1 MPAGEAMTLAT
12 CDVCAC
18 IVPTTHDGKVARHDT
33 VGVVVRARTGMRR
46 RVCKGSGRLP
56 RRVER

>member
-1 MPAGEAMTLAT
+1 MMQIAV
-12 CDVCAC
+12 CDVCARL
-18 IVPTTHDGKVARHDT
+18 VPISNDGKVTRHDT
-33 VGVVVRARTGMRR
+33 VGVVVRARTGKRR

>member
-1 MPAGEAMTLAT
+1 MTLAT
-12 CDVCAC
+12 CDLCARL
-18 IVPTTHDGKVARHDT
+18 VALDNTGRLRRHDT
-33 VGVVVRARTGMRR
+33 VDIVVRARTGKRR